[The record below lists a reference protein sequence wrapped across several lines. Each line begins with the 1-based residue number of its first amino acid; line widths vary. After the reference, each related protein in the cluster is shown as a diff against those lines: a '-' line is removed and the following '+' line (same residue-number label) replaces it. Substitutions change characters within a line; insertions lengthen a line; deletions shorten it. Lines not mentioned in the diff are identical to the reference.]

1 MRLALPKPT
10 RRSLAVWLHDFLIW
24 RRFYKSSVLLNFGEP
39 VLNLV
44 ALGWGLGAYVAQIG
58 EVSFLEFIA
67 PGLLAVTEMNAVTF
81 DTCFEGYDRL
91 RRTGTYTAMTS
102 TSMETEE
109 MIAGEVMWEV
119 TRSLLYGAIFLS
131 VLIAF
136 SLVKS
141 WWSLAIFVPLV
152 LSGILFALLGLVVV
166 SQARS
171 HEHLFYYFTLVIT
184 PMFMFSGVFFPVER
198 LPEGL
203 QWVVR
208 CLPLYHVVEMN
219 RALVAGDIGIS
230 LLGHVGALLLMIA
243 LVAPLPA
250 PLMKRA
256 LERL

>member
-1 MRLALPKPT
+1 M
-10 RRSLAVWLHDFLIW
+10 
-24 RRFYKSSVLLNFGEP
+24 
-39 VLNLV
+39 
-44 ALGWGLGAYVAQIG
+44 
-58 EVSFLEFIA
+58 
-67 PGLLAVTEMNAVTF
+67 
-81 DTCFEGYDRL
+81 
-91 RRTGTYTAMTS
+91 
-102 TSMETEE
+102 
-109 MIAGEVMWEV
+109 
-119 TRSLLYGAIFLS
+119 
-131 VLIAF
+131 
-136 SLVKS
+136 
-141 WWSLAIFVPLV
+141 